1 MYYNAYVAF
10 ITMILKSRTQRLMAV
25 FFALSLVLSVGPIS
39 VRAHTFSPNESAS
52 FLSLVDEIKSALY
65 PIKSDVSTN
74 LTLAKEQGH
83 YARILVTNDT
93 TKELKERNERISTE
107 LLRMLVSLQNITTQ
121 NVDANLTNL
130 DDVLAE
136 AVTVRIDKDHLENAT
151 IQALAFANDI
161 NKILDEYTAAFM
173 KDGGGNASDMNISS
187 MNINQNDSMDNMKS
201 NTTSEQEI
209 KNLAA
214 YQRARALTDIATDRF
229 NAELKDRS
237 NATSAIQGV
246 VKGLEQLKIS
256 VQNKSPSS
264 TVMSIVHGQIHP
276 NLQTAFNLQLAQST
290 NMNHGSGNLS
300 MSSSMEN
307 MSHSNNSMQSHKMN
321 MS

>member
-1 MYYNAYVAF
+1 
-10 ITMILKSRTQRLMAV
+10 MILKSRTQSLMVV

-52 FLSLVDEIKSALY
+52 FLSLVDQIKSALST
-65 PIKSDVSTN
+65 IKSDVSTN
-74 LTLAKEQGH
+74 LTLAKEQGQ
-83 YARILVTNDT
+83 YARTLVTNDT

-107 LLRMLVSLQNITTQ
+107 LLQMLDSLQNITTQ
-121 NVDANLTNL
+121 NVDANLTTL

-136 AVTVRIDKDHLENAT
+136 AVTARIDKDQLNNAT

-173 KDGGGNASDMNISS
+173 KDGAVNASNIKMGMSS
-187 MNINQNDSMDNMKS
+187 MNINQNHSMDNMRS
-201 NTTSEQEI
+201 NSSSEQDI

-214 YQRARALTDIATDRF
+214 YQRASALTDIATDRF
-229 NAELKDRS
+229 NAELKEKS

-246 VKGLEQLKIS
+246 IKGLEQLKIS

-264 TVMSIVHGQIHP
+264 SVMNIVHGQIQP
-276 NLQTAFNLQLAQST
+276 NLQTAFNLQLVQST
-290 NMNHGSGNLS
+290 NTKHGSSN
-300 MSSSMEN
+300 MSVLSSMAN
-307 MSHSNNSMQSHKMN
+307 MSNNNESMQSHKMN

>member
-1 MYYNAYVAF
+1 
-10 ITMILKSRTQRLMAV
+10 MISKARTQSLMAS

-52 FLSLVDEIKSALY
+52 FLSLVDQIKSALS
-65 PIKSDVSTN
+65 PIESDVSTN
-74 LTLAKEQGH
+74 LTLAKEQGQ
-83 YARILVTNDT
+83 YARMLVTNDT
-93 TKELKERNERISTE
+93 TKELKERNERLSTK
-107 LLRMLVSLQNITTQ
+107 LLRMLDSLQNITTQ
-121 NVDANLTNL
+121 NVDTNLANL

-136 AVTVRIDKDHLENAT
+136 AVTVRIDQDHLENAT

-173 KDGGGNASDMNISS
+173 KDGVANASDMNMSS
-187 MNINQNDSMDNMKS
+187 MNMNQNHSMDNMKS
-201 NTTSEQEI
+201 NSSSEQDI

-214 YQRARALTDIATDRF
+214 YQRASALINIATDRF
-229 NAELKDRS
+229 NAELKEKS
-237 NATSAIQGV
+237 NATSAIDEV

-256 VQNKSPSS
+256 VQSKSPTSS
-264 TVMSIVHGQIHP
+264 VMSIVHGEIHP

-290 NMNHGSGNLS
+290 NAKHGSGN
-300 MSSSMEN
+300 MSALSSMAN
-307 MSHSNNSMQSHKMN
+307 MSKNNESMLRHTMN